1 MKGIKYLLTIAECDG
16 EAVIEYSFKGFLRS
30 AEITVGKN
38 MSFNIFEFLWTN
50 LPMRRSEID
59 EWQKNAPAGWQMHEM
74 SEDLS
79 FDRFWKEYGNKVG
92 KKTMTENAWKKLSQA
107 DKMAALLF
115 IPKLRTRKKLDG
127 TQMPYPS
134 TYLNQKYWEV

>member
-1 MKGIKYLLTIAECDG
+1 MNGIKYLLTIAECDG
-16 EAVIEYSFKGFLRS
+16 EVVIEYNLKGFLKS
-30 AEITVGKN
+30 VEITVAKH
-38 MSFNIFEFLWTN
+38 MSFDTFEYVWTN
-50 LPMRRSEID
+50 LPLNRAKID
-59 EWQKNAPAGWQMHEM
+59 EWLKKAPEGFKMHEM

>member
-16 EAVIEYSFKGFLRS
+16 EVVIEYNLKGYLKS
-30 AEITVGKN
+30 VEITEAKHMN
-38 MSFNIFEFLWTN
+38 FDTFEYVWTH
-50 LPMRRSEID
+50 LPLNRAKID
-59 EWQKNAPAGWQMHEM
+59 EWLKKAPEGFQMHEM

-134 TYLNQKYWEV
+134 TYLSQKYWEV